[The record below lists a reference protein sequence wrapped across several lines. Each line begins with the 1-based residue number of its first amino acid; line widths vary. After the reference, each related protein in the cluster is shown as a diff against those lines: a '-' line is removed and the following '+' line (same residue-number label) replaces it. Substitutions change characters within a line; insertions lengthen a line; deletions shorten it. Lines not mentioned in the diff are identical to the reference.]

1 MELIHF
7 VTHPDGQQERQMHA
21 FPLRDLFRNEAE
33 HLLVRCGLA
42 VEAPYAG
49 HDRAPYR
56 SHCPGE
62 LIFAA
67 RKA

>member
-1 MELIHF
+1 
-7 VTHPDGQQERQMHA
+7 MHA